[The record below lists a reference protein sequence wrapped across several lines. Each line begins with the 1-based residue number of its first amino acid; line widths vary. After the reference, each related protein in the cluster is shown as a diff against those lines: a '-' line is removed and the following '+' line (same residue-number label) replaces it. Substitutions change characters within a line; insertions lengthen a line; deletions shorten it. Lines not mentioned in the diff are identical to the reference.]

1 MSEFLQNLLSQ
12 PVTLISLVIGV
23 AAVALGVVFA
33 VTSSRQFLL
42 ILKNLRRN
50 KVRTFLTAAATMV
63 LVFMI
68 TLIWSI
74 IYTIDVVTTEKAR
87 DLKLIITEKW
97 QVPSQMPLTHAKY
110 LDPQSPYFILDP
122 KDVGPND
129 FMTWSFYGGYITKKK
144 TEWNINKR
152 AFFFVL
158 KPKHISRMI
167 GNMEEV

>member
-1 MSEFLQNLLSQ
+1 MRPDDLQRTRSRERRLEVPPMPEFLQNLLNQ
-12 PVTLISLVIGV
+12 PVTLISLVIAV

-74 IYTIDVVTTEKAR
+74 IYTIDVVTTEKA
-87 DLKLIITEKW
+87 
-97 QVPSQMPLTHAKY
+97 
-110 LDPQSPYFILDP
+110 
-122 KDVGPND
+122 
-129 FMTWSFYGGYITKKK
+129 
-144 TEWNINKR
+144 
-152 AFFFVL
+152 
-158 KPKHISRMI
+158 
-167 GNMEEV
+167 